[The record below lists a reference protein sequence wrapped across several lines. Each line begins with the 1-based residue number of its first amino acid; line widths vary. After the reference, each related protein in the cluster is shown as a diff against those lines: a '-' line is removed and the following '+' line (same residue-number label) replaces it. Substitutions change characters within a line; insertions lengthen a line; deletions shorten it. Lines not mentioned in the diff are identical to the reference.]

1 MDSSSSGGLRRRQ
14 AVDTE
19 ANKASSQQND
29 LNDNFKDGTGD
40 EDNMEEASD
49 KETRLTLMEEV
60 LLLGLKDKEVSW
72 HSRLWCN
79 FCWWIEL
86 CSEDGR
92 DVETSM
98 MWRFFSHISVQ
109 RQQNQRW
116 HEYDDDFFLLAPIHL
131 SWLLLVCFVDVLMR
145 FLYNLERENRQNRG
159 ERIVH
164 DCESRNVNVIK
175 LKGKIWILFD
185 TKLYSFQKV
194 LWTCHEIAEKCSIEL
209 DVFQVDK
216 RPKRLFRTCCVI

>member
-72 HSRLWCN
+72 HSRVCDVI
-79 FCWWIEL
+79 FVDEL
-86 CSEDGR
+86 DCAVKMLKLRSWEG
-92 DVETSM
+92 
-98 MWRFFSHISVQ
+98 FFSISVQ
-109 RQQNQRW
+109 RQQNQNQR
-116 HEYDDDFFLLAPIHL
+116 
-131 SWLLLVCFVDVLMR
+131 
-145 FLYNLERENRQNRG
+145 
-159 ERIVH
+159 
-164 DCESRNVNVIK
+164 
-175 LKGKIWILFD
+175 
-185 TKLYSFQKV
+185 
-194 LWTCHEIAEKCSIEL
+194 
-209 DVFQVDK
+209 
-216 RPKRLFRTCCVI
+216 